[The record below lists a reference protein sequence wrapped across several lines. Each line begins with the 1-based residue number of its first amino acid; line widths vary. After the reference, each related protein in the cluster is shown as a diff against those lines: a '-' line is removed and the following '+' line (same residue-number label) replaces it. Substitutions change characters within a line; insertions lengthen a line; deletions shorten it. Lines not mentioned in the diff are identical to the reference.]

1 MSSSTRLPAPQTA
14 TTTVRL
20 LEEMARERLV
30 EITPSAAALVESLRG
45 LGYSPETALA
55 DLIDNSIA
63 AHAANIEVS
72 LDWNDGHPQIALLDD
87 GDGMDRAALAE
98 ALRLGGTGP
107 SLKRGASD
115 LGRFGLGLKTASLSQ
130 CRQLAVISRK
140 AGRTSAVVLDVD
152 EIVERGWFASAPASL
167 PQHPLVEKLLQLENG
182 TLVVWNRM
190 DSLGGL
196 SGLQKEAFYL
206 RLEDVRAHLGMVFH
220 RFINGDAT
228 KLAITLNGRAVKAWD
243 PFQTAHPSTRE
254 LPSERVRHVGSAFTV
269 RPYVLPHRDRY
280 ANEME
285 YEAAGGLGGWGARQG
300 FYVYRGKRLLVA
312 GSWLGL
318 GGARTWTRD
327 ESSRLA
333 RIEIDLP
340 TDLDA
345 DWRIDVRKSQARPPG
360 TLRARLTAIGSRCRQ
375 EAREVFAFRGQGPRS
390 RGVARTVPQVWIA
403 QQGPKGIQYR
413 INRDHPAIVACRD
426 AAGGVR
432 PLNAVLSILERS
444 VPVERIWLDVS
455 ESEGAAVPQME
466 AEEIMQL
473 AEQLTE
479 VGKALPAS
487 MTTDQRADALLLNLP
502 GDLTKLRAELLRRMG
517 SVA

>member
-1 MSSSTRLPAPQTA
+1 MTH
-14 TTTVRL
+14 
-20 LEEMARERLV
+20 ERPV

-63 AHAANIEVS
+63 AQTANIEVN
-72 LDWNDGHPQIALLDD
+72 LDWNDGHPQVALLDD
-87 GDGMDRAALAE
+87 GDGMDRATLAE

-107 SLKRGASD
+107 LLKRAASD

-130 CRQLAVISRK
+130 CRQLAIISRTG
-140 AGRTSAVVLDVD
+140 GRTSALILDVD
-152 EIVERGWFASAPASL
+152 EIVERGWFASEPASL
-167 PQHPLVEKLLQLENG
+167 PQHPMVEKLLQLEHG
-182 TLVVWNRM
+182 TLVIWGRM

-196 SGLQKEAFYL
+196 SGLEKEAFYL
-206 RLEDVRAHLGMVFH
+206 RLEDIRAHLGMVFH
-220 RFINGDAT
+220 RFISGDAT
-228 KLAITLNGRAVKAWD
+228 RLAIILNGRAVKAWD
-243 PFQTAHPSTRE
+243 PFLISHPSTRE
-254 LPSERVRHVGSAFTV
+254 LPSERVRHAGSAFTV

-285 YEAAGGLGGWGARQG
+285 YEAAGGPGGWGARQG

-327 ESSRLA
+327 EASRLA

-375 EAREVFAFRGQGPRS
+375 EAREVFAFRGQGPRT
-390 RGVARTVPQVWIA
+390 RGAQRPAPPVWIA

-426 AAGGVR
+426 AGGVR
-432 PLNAVLSILERS
+432 PFNAVLSIIERS

-455 ESEGAAVPQME
+455 ESEGAVVPQLE
-466 AEEIMQL
+466 AEEITQL
-473 AEQLTE
+473 GEQLLE
-479 VGKALPAS
+479 LGRALPTS
-487 MTTDQRADALLLNLP
+487 MTPDQRADVLLLNLP